1 MRDIST
7 RPPSDSPHHSAAAS
21 SHPKKALALTKLATG
36 LVSGFESLI
45 HGLSSI
51 PVAGSYTPV
60 IKTLPEAPVA
70 HQPAPRVKGKKRAAV
85 KAAVVKTAEA
95 TKESASKAKHKT
107 KEHLKTPLGKT
118 TVVQAALVLGL
129 FAYVTN
135 LQGKTH
141 QLIQEK
147 AGNQAAATTDVVR
160 TYRQYLPA
168 SADASTVSKAYTPE
182 VASTDLPLM
191 AWITPWNIT
200 QQQDTL
206 TSYKEASAFWGTL
219 SEDGVSVKSKGDWS
233 LWKKAYDDSS
243 ALQNMPRWLTISGD
257 PERVLSTISNTEQRK
272 KHIAALIALA
282 KEHTFSGIDVDYEG
296 LGATNKDTY
305 TSFIGDLRN
314 ESKAAG
320 LKLAVT
326 VEARLGST
334 QPMDWPALANLTD
347 QVRIM
352 VYDYHSR
359 DTDVPGPIAPIGWL
373 KEVLDD
379 AITKIPRQQII
390 VGLPNYGYDWTE
402 PTDTAS
408 SWSGVGI
415 SYNNA
420 LALSNEYGTPIV
432 RATGIDSRGYDIGSV
447 PTLTYTKDGRRH
459 TLFLEDSESLI
470 AKQQLA
476 KQYQVGGTIVW
487 SVGKGDPLL
496 WN

>member
-160 TYRQYLPA
+160 TYRQYRPA
-168 SADASTVSKAYTPE
+168 SGHIVELEGE
-182 VASTDLPLM
+182 VIVFIRKWLPVR
-191 AWITPWNIT
+191 TG
-200 QQQDTL
+200 Q
-206 TSYKEASAFWGTL
+206 GTL
-219 SEDGVSVKSKGDWS
+219 ETNARGAGKGVGPWGERKREKR
-233 LWKKAYDDSS
+233 
-243 ALQNMPRWLTISGD
+243 Q
-257 PERVLSTISNTEQRK
+257 PERPCCGERRSPARRK
-272 KHIAALIALA
+272 
-282 KEHTFSGIDVDYEG
+282 
-296 LGATNKDTY
+296 
-305 TSFIGDLRN
+305 
-314 ESKAAG
+314 
-320 LKLAVT
+320 
-326 VEARLGST
+326 
-334 QPMDWPALANLTD
+334 M
-347 QVRIM
+347 
-352 VYDYHSR
+352 
-359 DTDVPGPIAPIGWL
+359 
-373 KEVLDD
+373 
-379 AITKIPRQQII
+379 
-390 VGLPNYGYDWTE
+390 
-402 PTDTAS
+402 
-408 SWSGVGI
+408 
-415 SYNNA
+415 
-420 LALSNEYGTPIV
+420 
-432 RATGIDSRGYDIGSV
+432 
-447 PTLTYTKDGRRH
+447 
-459 TLFLEDSESLI
+459 
-470 AKQQLA
+470 
-476 KQYQVGGTIVW
+476 
-487 SVGKGDPLL
+487 
-496 WN
+496 